1 MRQKTNIRR
10 NTLAFG
16 IPMVRRDHKNE
27 RFGGKTKTKPKTFTL
42 LYLCVW
48 VQLSEQE
55 NYDRQSAK
63 RPVQHSE
70 EIPVPVL
77 KTIGV
82 QSAQMSPMMN
92 HMLKLHSVVIMKALY
107 WIGSSPQTFNQ
118 TDLDEPGRDLDLQ
131 KVSTEL
137 LASRINE

>member
-1 MRQKTNIRR
+1 M
-10 NTLAFG
+10 
-16 IPMVRRDHKNE
+16 
-27 RFGGKTKTKPKTFTL
+27 
-42 LYLCVW
+42 
-48 VQLSEQE
+48 
-55 NYDRQSAK
+55 
-63 RPVQHSE
+63 
-70 EIPVPVL
+70 L

-107 WIGSSPQTFNQ
+107 WIGSIPQTFNL